1 MKRSLRPYFVLTV
14 LVLVT
19 LSCSTLTDL
28 SADAPAPVVTVAVSE
43 PVVTP
48 IYIPPAVDLIS
59 LEDTLVEIYQKV
71 NPGVVALRV
80 LVEDGGSRG
89 SGFVIDKEGHIIT
102 NYHVVEGVTDLE
114 VAFPSGLKT
123 RAEILGTDLDSDIAV
138 IKVDVSPDELYPLM
152 FSDSDQV
159 KVGQTVIAIG
169 NPFGFNGTMTMG
181 IVSGLGRTMRSL
193 HEAPEGGLFS
203 SGDIIQTDAAINP
216 GNSGGPLLNLNGD
229 VIGVNRAIYT
239 NNFDDVGQPLN
250 SGVGF
255 AISINIVKRV
265 IPSLIAS
272 GEYDYPY
279 VGISSIND
287 LSILEQEALGLA
299 QPTGV
304 YVNRVTPGSPAARA
318 GLRGGER
325 PTDIFGLEAGGD
337 LIVAIDGLEVK
348 NFADFISYLLRNKS
362 PGDNAVLTVLRG
374 DERFEIIVTLDK
386 RPSP

>member
-1 MKRSLRPYFVLTV
+1 MNSNLRPYLALTV
-14 LVLVT
+14 LALVL
-19 LSCSTLTDL
+19 LSCSRLTGL
-28 SADAPAPVVTVAVSE
+28 SGDAPAPVVTVVNLE

-71 NPGVVALRV
+71 NPGIVALRV
-80 LVEDGGSRG
+80 LVENGGSRG

-123 RAEILGTDLDSDIAV
+123 RAEILGTDLDSDIAI
-138 IKVDVSPDELYPLM
+138 IKVDVPAEELHPLT

-159 KVGQTVIAIG
+159 QVGQTVIAIG

-229 VIGVNRAIYT
+229 VVGVNRAIYT

-255 AISINIVKRV
+255 AISVNIVKRV

-272 GEYDYPY
+272 GGYDYPY

-287 LSILEQEALGLA
+287 LSILEQEALGLT
-299 QPTGV
+299 QSKGV
-304 YVNRVTPGSPAARA
+304 YVNKVTPGSPAARA
-318 GLRGGER
+318 GLRGGDS
-325 PTDIFGLEAGGD
+325 PTDILGLESGGD

-348 NFADFISYLLRNKS
+348 TFADFISYLLRNKS
-362 PGDNAVLTVLRG
+362 PGDTVVLTVLRG
-374 DERFEIIVTLDK
+374 DERFEITITLDK
-386 RPSP
+386 RPLP

>member
-169 NPFGFNGTMTMG
+169 NPFGFN
-181 IVSGLGRTMRSL
+181 
-193 HEAPEGGLFS
+193 
-203 SGDIIQTDAAINP
+203 
-216 GNSGGPLLNLNGD
+216 
-229 VIGVNRAIYT
+229 
-239 NNFDDVGQPLN
+239 
-250 SGVGF
+250 
-255 AISINIVKRV
+255 
-265 IPSLIAS
+265 
-272 GEYDYPY
+272 
-279 VGISSIND
+279 
-287 LSILEQEALGLA
+287 
-299 QPTGV
+299 
-304 YVNRVTPGSPAARA
+304 
-318 GLRGGER
+318 
-325 PTDIFGLEAGGD
+325 
-337 LIVAIDGLEVK
+337 
-348 NFADFISYLLRNKS
+348 
-362 PGDNAVLTVLRG
+362 
-374 DERFEIIVTLDK
+374 
-386 RPSP
+386 